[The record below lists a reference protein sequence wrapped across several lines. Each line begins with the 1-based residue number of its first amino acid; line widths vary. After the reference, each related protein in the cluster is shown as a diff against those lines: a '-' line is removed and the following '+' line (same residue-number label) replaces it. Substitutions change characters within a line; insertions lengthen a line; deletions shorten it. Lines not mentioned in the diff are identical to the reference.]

1 MICPV
6 GIAIKWINQHALHQ
20 VVRDLYNGQRH
31 SPFEQLGSGFSEK
44 RTALA
49 TTLILRIQAE
59 GHTENRYHSFSF
71 FLILSCFFILVYFLF
86 ILFFW
91 GAIEKIVTEA
101 VWPNCNNTKVRPK
114 KQTKDTYTYLYM
126 CIYI

>member
-1 MICPV
+1 M
-6 GIAIKWINQHALHQ
+6 
-20 VVRDLYNGQRH
+20 VRDLYNGQRH
-31 SPFEQLGSGFSEK
+31 SHFEQLGSGFSEK
-44 RTALA
+44 RTVLA

-71 FLILSCFFILVYFLF
+71 FLILSSFFILVYFF
-86 ILFFW
+86 YFVFFGG

-101 VWPNCNNTKVRPK
+101 VWPNCNNTKVRLK

-126 CIYI
+126 CMYI